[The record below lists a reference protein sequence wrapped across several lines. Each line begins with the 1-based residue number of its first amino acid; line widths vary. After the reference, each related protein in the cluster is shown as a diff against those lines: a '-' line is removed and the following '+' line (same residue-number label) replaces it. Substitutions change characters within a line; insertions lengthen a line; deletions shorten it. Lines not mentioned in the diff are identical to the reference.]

1 MVAPYDTDMSDFKPR
16 WQDIDHV
23 LLDMDGTILDLA
35 FDNYFWAELVPQR
48 YALARGLSVQ
58 AAMDELRPQFVAI
71 EHTLP
76 WYCTDHWSRVTG
88 LNLAALK
95 REVRERVAFI
105 GGSLGFLEAIKA
117 SGRPLW
123 LVTNAHRDSWQ
134 VKLEQVGLATLFD
147 AIVSS
152 HDYGA
157 PKEDARF
164 WDALQAQHPFDRQRA
179 LFADDSLPVLRAARA
194 YGIGHVV
201 AMRRPDS
208 TMPARLITE
217 FESAEGLGALLPL

>member
-1 MVAPYDTDMSDFKPR
+1 MIRKMSNFRPR
-16 WQDIDHV
+16 WNDIEHV

-35 FDNYFWAELVPQR
+35 FDNYFWSQLVPERFAQARGVSLEEAKAELW
-48 YALARGLSVQ
+48 
-58 AAMDELRPQFVAI
+58 PQFKAI

-88 LNLAALK
+88 LNLAELK
-95 REVRERVAFI
+95 REVREHVAFI
-105 GGSLGFLEAIKA
+105 GGSRDFLDAVKA

-134 VKLEQVGLATLFD
+134 IKLEQVGLTPMFD
-147 AIVSS
+147 AIISS

-157 PKEDARF
+157 PKEDQRF
-164 WDALQAQHPFDRQRA
+164 WESLQREHPFDRRRA
-179 LFADDSLPVLRAARA
+179 LFADDSLPVLRSART
-194 YGIGHVV
+194 YGIGQIV

-208 TMPARLITE
+208 TAPEREISE

>member
-1 MVAPYDTDMSDFKPR
+1 MSSHRPD
-16 WQDIDHV
+16 WTAIDHV

-35 FDNYFWAELVPQR
+35 FDNYFWGELVPQR
-48 YALARGLSVQ
+48 YAQARGLSLED
-58 AAMDELRPQFVAI
+58 ALAELKPQFYAI

-88 LNLAALK
+88 LNLRALK
-95 REVRERVAFI
+95 EEIRERVAFI
-105 GGSLGFLEAIKA
+105 GGSLDFLQAIKA

-123 LVTNAHRDSWQ
+123 LVTNAHRDSWE
-134 VKLEQVGLATLFD
+134 VKLDQVGLRPMFD

-157 PKEDARF
+157 PKEDPRF
-164 WDALQAQHPFDRQRA
+164 WAALQSQHPFAREHA
-179 LFADDSLPVLRAARA
+179 LFADDSLPVLRAARD
-194 YGIGHVV
+194 YGVGHIV

-208 TMPARLITE
+208 TRPARDISE
-217 FESAEGLGALLPL
+217 FAAADGLGFLLPL

>member
-1 MVAPYDTDMSDFKPR
+1 MSNFRPD
-16 WQDIDHV
+16 WTAIDHV

-35 FDNYFWAELVPQR
+35 FDNYFWMELVPQR
-48 YALARGLSVQ
+48 YAQARGLSVED
-58 AAMDELRPQFVAI
+58 ALAELAPQFRAI

-88 LNLAALK
+88 LNLRQLK
-95 REVRERVAFI
+95 EEVRERVAFI
-105 GGSLGFLEAIKA
+105 GGSLAFLRAIKA

-123 LVTNAHRDSWQ
+123 LVTNAHRDSWE
-134 VKLEQVGLATLFD
+134 VKLDQVGLRPMFD

-157 PKEDARF
+157 PKEDPRF
-164 WDALQAQHPFDRQRA
+164 WAALQDQHPFARERA
-179 LFADDSLPVLRAARA
+179 LFADDSLPVLRAARD
-194 YGIGHVV
+194 YGVGHIV

-208 TMPARLITE
+208 TRPPREISE
-217 FESAEGLGALLPL
+217 FDAADGLGFLLPL